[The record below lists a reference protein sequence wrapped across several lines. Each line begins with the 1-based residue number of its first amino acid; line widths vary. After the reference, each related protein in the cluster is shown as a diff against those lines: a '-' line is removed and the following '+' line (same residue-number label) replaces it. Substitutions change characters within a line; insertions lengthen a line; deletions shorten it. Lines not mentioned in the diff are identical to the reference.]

1 MNRIIILLIFIY
13 FTYCT
18 VDSCLDEKDYSK
30 CENNDIGISKISCYK
45 LRYHHDPEEQKTC
58 IPFPDEA
65 ESQKA
70 FNYFSRGIIKEFA
83 SSSNVG
89 DKFFSGYI
97 LYVTEKE
104 TYNKG
109 EAIHSYPINGT
120 IPLEDM
126 DRLMN
131 KNTCSYKYFGRY
143 VDNKANLENNIP
155 YENITD
161 KNICFNVDQ
170 FDELKDLLNCGYAEI
185 KYVKD
190 NKEYGIKTCFLI
202 PDSNMPDEI
211 RKLYKKYVDMI
222 FEVGIF
228 PLTFDSFDPSKKEK
242 LEKVNYE
249 IIVEDK
255 NGKKL
260 EYIYGSE
267 DIVNYEN
274 KNNPNDNTQTDNT
287 KTDNTQTGNTQTDNT
302 QTDNTQTDNTQTG
315 NTQTDNT
322 QTDNTKTDN
331 TQSGNNQSGNTQ
343 SDKTQSDDTQSD
355 EFKIITP
362 NSGNFKLNIILSL
375 FVIILIF

>member
-1 MNRIIILLIFIY
+1 
-13 FTYCT
+13 
-18 VDSCLDEKDYSK
+18 
-30 CENNDIGISKISCYK
+30 
-45 LRYHHDPEEQKTC
+45 
-58 IPFPDEA
+58 
-65 ESQKA
+65 
-70 FNYFSRGIIKEFA
+70 
-83 SSSNVG
+83 
-89 DKFFSGYI
+89 
-97 LYVTEKE
+97 
-104 TYNKG
+104 
-109 EAIHSYPINGT
+109 
-120 IPLEDM
+120 
-126 DRLMN
+126 
-131 KNTCSYKYFGRY
+131 
-143 VDNKANLENNIP
+143 
-155 YENITD
+155 
-161 KNICFNVDQ
+161 
-170 FDELKDLLNCGYAEI
+170 
-185 KYVKD
+185 
-190 NKEYGIKTCFLI
+190 
-202 PDSNMPDEI
+202 
-211 RKLYKKYVDMI
+211 MI

-274 KNNPNDNTQTDNT
+274 KNNPN
-287 KTDNTQTGNTQTDNT
+287 DNTQTGNTQTDNT

-362 NSGNFKLNIILSL
+362 NSGNFKLFFLLTFFLLPSNSTKLLISIILCLYRCYYIS
-375 FVIILIF
+375 